1 MKKTIREQLDT
12 AAKKYAKQEAAG
24 SEQVMEAYIDGAKWW
39 QRNGAKNLREYEH
52 NLTKAHEEVIGTV
65 TFAIKIQIR
74 RVARIWEKVDR
85 LHDELDMEEKFMRFG
100 EGSMRQMTENLDQRL
115 ASLEKWERTLEA
127 ALTSIGLTYNATPS
141 KIKDDKKKG
150 IDKEKAGLTSVIDS
164 AQKEMNEIPDIE

>member
-24 SEQVMEAYIDGAKWW
+24 DKQVEDAYIDGAKWW
-39 QRNGAKNLREYEH
+39 QRNAAKQLKEYERD
-52 NLTKAHEEVIGTV
+52 LTKAHEEIIGTV

-85 LHDELDMEEKFMRFG
+85 LHDELDMEDKFMRFS
-100 EGSMRQMTENLDQRL
+100 EGSMRQMTENIDQRL

-127 ALTSIGLTYNATPS
+127 ALTSIGLTYNTTPS
-141 KIKDDKKKG
+141 KVKDDKKKG
-150 IDKEKAGLTSVIDS
+150 IDREKVGLTSAIEA
-164 AQKEMNEIPDIE
+164 AQNDVNEIPDME

>member
-24 SEQVMEAYIDGAKWW
+24 SEQVMEAYIYGAKWW
-39 QRNGAKNLREYEH
+39 QRNGSKNLKEYEKD
-52 NLTKAHEEVIGTV
+52 LTSAHEEVIGPV

-85 LHDELDMEEKFMRFG
+85 LHDELDMEDKFMRFG

-150 IDKEKAGLTSVIDS
+150 VDTEKDRLTSLLIQTRDN
-164 AQKEMNEIPDIE
+164 MNSEIPEM